1 MMRSLR
7 VRAKKVCRPPEHE
20 LTHKSA
26 RRSLSARRPTEPMH
40 QIAWVIWDCQA
51 LTMLC
56 ATVLAE
62 LEAAVPAEKRIIPPC
77 GDVASV
83 DSDASSTDSSAQDT
97 GSSTILA
104 STISASTVSTA
115 SDGSN
120 ARVGAPRDFSGHA
133 DGTSNAYNSVEKW
146 IVAALSKLGQ
156 EKADLLLPSLEPN
169 DTLCSQ
175 LHSTIAEW
183 HTTRTT
189 ARDAGVIDQ
198 RPSELQKPPPQECLV
213 KTRGWLLRYI
223 NQGVQSW
230 PRGPQSDEIA
240 IFPSRSESR
249 FPPAESCR
257 SVVVSVVSSESVER
271 RARSCSKSMS
281 RAPPVRM
288 CERSPPSCGT
298 MNLRPPEVGGTA
310 HELCRR
316 CSAAAAD
323 ASLTTATR
331 KFKSVE
337 TSAYMHATHVR
348 WHTAGSCGSGAR
360 PGRRE

>member
-1 MMRSLR
+1 MMRSLQ

-183 HTTRTT
+183 HEILCAQRFGLSRKE
-189 ARDAGVIDQ
+189 RDVATVSNHVLKECASKGTVVTCH
-198 RPSELQKPPPQECLV
+198 RPLINSPS
-213 KTRGWLLRYI
+213 RDSLLR
-223 NQGVQSW
+223 S
-230 PRGPQSDEIA
+230 
-240 IFPSRSESR
+240 
-249 FPPAESCR
+249 
-257 SVVVSVVSSESVER
+257 
-271 RARSCSKSMS
+271 
-281 RAPPVRM
+281 API
-288 CERSPPSCGT
+288 
-298 MNLRPPEVGGTA
+298 
-310 HELCRR
+310 
-316 CSAAAAD
+316 
-323 ASLTTATR
+323 
-331 KFKSVE
+331 
-337 TSAYMHATHVR
+337 
-348 WHTAGSCGSGAR
+348 
-360 PGRRE
+360 